1 MRIVLRAL
9 VVLQMLAPLSASA
22 ADEKIL
28 VQLNSIES
36 ADNRCRLN
44 FVVENKSNAAIDS
57 LKLDLVAF
65 GTDGGILRRLITE
78 MGPVRAAKTMVRA
91 FAVDADCRQ
100 LGSILVNDVTAC
112 TPGEPGACLDGL
124 SLSSRIEALRFYK

>member
-1 MRIVLRAL
+1 MRSVLRAL
-9 VVLQMLAPLSASA
+9 VVVQLLAPLYASA
-22 ADEKIL
+22 ADEKVL

-44 FVVENKSNAAIDS
+44 FVIENKSNAPIES

-78 MGPVRAAKTMVRA
+78 MGPVRPAKTMVRA

-112 TPGEPGACLDGL
+112 APGEPGACLDGL
-124 SLSSRIEALRFYK
+124 SLSSRIEALRLYK